1 MNLVNPVENKTLAKQ
16 AADFHSL
23 ETELFSA
30 RKIAEELGEVVV
42 LYFIDMAIAEA
53 KMKSPPTA
61 NDHRPQARKQS
72 RGSRKK
78 TDISSRVWSVFTV

>member
-1 MNLVNPVENKTLAKQ
+1 MAKQ
-16 AADFHSL
+16 PADFHSL
-23 ETELFSA
+23 EAALFSA

-61 NDHRPQARKQS
+61 NDHKPQARRQS

-78 TDISSRVWSVFTV
+78 TDISSRVWSAFTV